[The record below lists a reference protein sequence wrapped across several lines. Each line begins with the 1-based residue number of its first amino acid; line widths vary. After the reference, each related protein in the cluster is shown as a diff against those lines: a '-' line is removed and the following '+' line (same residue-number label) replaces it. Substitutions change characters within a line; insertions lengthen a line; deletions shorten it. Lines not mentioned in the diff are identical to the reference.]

1 MNFKNR
7 FVVKVVGESGQG
19 VNSIGEV
26 LAKALKDNGL
36 FIFGYREYP
45 SLIKGGDASYQI
57 DIANKEIKSSSAQ
70 CDVLMC
76 LVRSSFKKYLKSVRE
91 NGSIIHSVVKL
102 TPTPEEEL
110 FIKENKINVEFIPA
124 KDIAVE
130 LGGKRIMSNTIMLGA
145 IWQIFGLEITGLE
158 DNIRQIFSRKPEVIE
173 INLKCLNTGHDYD
186 LSKLQKPKLGLRE
199 TKNFKDDLLMSGN
212 HAIGLG
218 AIAAG
223 VRVYYSYPMTPSSSI
238 LSYLSSVYHE
248 TGMIVK
254 QIEDE
259 ISVANMAIGSMH
271 MGARTMIATS
281 GGGFDLMTETVSLSG
296 ITETPF
302 VCVIAQRPGPGT
314 GLPTWTSASDLN
326 LAIYSGHGEYTKCV
340 VAAHDI
346 ASCYTV
352 TQQAFNIA
360 EKYQIPVII
369 LTEKQIA
376 ESIFQVDKMPQD
388 IPIERHIVEGQELEK
403 VISQDRYKNTETGV
417 SLRWLPG
424 SCDATF
430 DANGD
435 EHLSDGSLTED
446 AVMVKEIY
454 EKRIRKEEYLLKDL
468 PEPEVFGSKNPDLSF
483 VGWGSVKNSMLDVID
498 ILNERGKKKIAYLHY
513 EYVYP
518 LKTEVFQK
526 FAKNAKKLVLI
537 ENNATGQLGN
547 LITSKTGVLLKN
559 RLLKFDGRPFFL
571 EDIIEYIEKI
581 DHTESEE

>member
-7 FVVKVVGESGQG
+7 FVVKAVGESGQG

-26 LAKALKDNGL
+26 LAKALKDSGL
-36 FIFGYREYP
+36 YIFGYREYP
-45 SLIKGGDASYQI
+45 SLIRGGYASYQI
-57 DIANKEIKSSSAQ
+57 DIADQEIKSSSGE

-76 LVRSSFKKYLKSVRE
+76 LSRISFRKYLNTVRE
-91 NGSIIHSVVKL
+91 NGSVIHSVFKL
-102 TPTPEEEL
+102 TFTPEEAA
-110 FIKENKINVEFIPA
+110 FIENKKINVEYIPA
-124 KDIAVE
+124 QDIAVD

-145 IWQIFGLEITGLE
+145 IWQILGLGVEILE
-158 DNIRQIFSRKPEVIE
+158 ENIKQIFAKKPDVIDV
-173 INLKCLNTGHDYD
+173 NLKCLNSGYNYD
-186 LSKLQKPKLGLRE
+186 LSKLNKAKLALRDQE
-199 TKNFKDDLLMSGN
+199 NFKDDLLMSGN
-212 HAIGLG
+212 HAISLG

-223 VRVYYSYPMTPSSSI
+223 VRVFYAYPMTPSSSI

-281 GGGFDLMTETVSLSG
+281 GGGFDLMTEAVSLAG

-302 VCVIAQRPGPGT
+302 VCVLAQRPGPGT
-314 GLPTWTSASDLN
+314 GLPTWSSASDLN
-326 LAIYSGHGEYTKCV
+326 IAVYAGHGEYAKCV
-340 VAAHDI
+340 VAAHDVM
-346 ASCYTV
+346 SSYSV
-352 TQQAFNIA
+352 TQQAFSIA

-388 IPIERHIVEGQELEK
+388 VPIERHIVEGKDLEQ
-403 VISQDRYKNTETGV
+403 ITPQDRYKITETGV
-417 SLRWLPG
+417 SPRWLPG
-424 SCDATF
+424 SCDAVF

-435 EHLSDGSLTED
+435 EHLPDGSLTED
-446 AVMVKEIY
+446 PVPSKEMY

-468 PEPEVFGSKNPDLSF
+468 PEPEVFGSEDPDISF
-483 VGWGSVKNSMLDVID
+483 VGWGSVKNTMLDLID
-498 ILNERGKKKIAYLHY
+498 AGATTKRIAYMHY

-518 LKTEVFQK
+518 VKTVAFEN

-537 ENNATGQLGN
+537 ENNAMGQLGN
-547 LITSKTGVLLKN
+547 LITSKTGVLFKN

-571 EDIIEYIEKI
+571 EDVIEYIENI
-581 DHTESEE
+581 DQSESEE